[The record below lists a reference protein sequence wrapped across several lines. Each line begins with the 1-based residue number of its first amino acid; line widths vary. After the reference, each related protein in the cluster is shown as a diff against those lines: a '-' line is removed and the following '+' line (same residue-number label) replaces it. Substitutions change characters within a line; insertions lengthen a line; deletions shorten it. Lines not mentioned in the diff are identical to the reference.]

1 MIPNPPVLTSKHSL
15 LQKSSLQKFIAPI
28 RASRKR
34 IFSSRVLRDSSVLL
48 LGNWINLL
56 FALITSALLARG
68 LGTHDFGIMALSMTF
83 VNFIIMFIDAQTDEA
98 LIRFMGAALARGER
112 DSALTFFYAAVALDT
127 LVALVALAV
136 AILVVPPVARAY
148 PDGVILE
155 RLVWIFLLTT
165 PFNILQTNFESIFKT
180 FKKFRLTT
188 IVRITSSVF
197 SLVLLVGL
205 AAQGVEVVIWGQV
218 AVIVVTFV
226 LYAGGAVW
234 LMIQNLKGARAQDFR
249 GVFRQLLPFVFHTSF
264 MGSLKSIAANI
275 DILLL
280 GALAST
286 EAVGFY
292 KLAKSAVNLIALP
305 VAPVTAVI
313 YPMMNEAWALGNL
326 ARVKYLIQRFM
337 LLSGVITVGLTVIL
351 LLSADVLVR
360 VVYSEN
366 FLPVAILIR
375 IMSFGVIL
383 ESVLGWV
390 RTAALS
396 AGKPQLVTFT
406 GTVASIVFIP
416 LDFFLI
422 YHLGAVGSAL
432 GYICAVVMMIVL
444 NMIFVQPKLGLGNLL
459 SRTTPPPVRT

>member
-1 MIPNPPVLTSKHSL
+1 M
-15 LQKSSLQKFIAPI
+15 LQKPSLQKFIAPI

-34 IFSSRVLRDSSVLL
+34 IFSSRILRDSSVLL
-48 LGNWINLL
+48 LGNWLNLL
-56 FALITSALLARG
+56 LALITSALLARG

-83 VNFIIMFIDAQTDEA
+83 VNFVIMFIDAQTDEA

-112 DSALTFFYAAVALDT
+112 DAALTFFYAALALDT
-127 LVALVALAV
+127 LVALVALAIV
-136 AILVVPPVARAY
+136 MLVVPPVARAY
-148 PDGVILE
+148 PDGAILE

-188 IVRITSSVF
+188 SIRITSSVF

-205 AAQGVEVVIWGQV
+205 ATQGVEAVIWGQV
-218 AVIVVTFV
+218 AVILVTFV
-226 LYAGGAVW
+226 LYTGFALW
-234 LMIQNLKGARAQDFR
+234 LMFKNLKGAQAQDFR
-249 GVFRQLLPFVFHTSF
+249 GVFRQLLPFVLHTSF

-292 KLAKSAVNLIALP
+292 KLARSAVNLIALP

-337 LLSGVITVGLTVIL
+337 LYSGIITVGLTVIL
-351 LLSADVLVR
+351 LLLADVLVLAI
-360 VVYSEN
+360 YPADY
-366 FLPVAILIR
+366 LPVAILVR

-383 ESVLGWV
+383 ESILGWV

-406 GTVASIVFIP
+406 GTIASIVFIP
-416 LDFFLI
+416 LDFLLI

-444 NMIFVQPKLGLGNLL
+444 NVIFVQPKLGLGNIL
-459 SRTTPPPVRT
+459 SRATPPPVRI